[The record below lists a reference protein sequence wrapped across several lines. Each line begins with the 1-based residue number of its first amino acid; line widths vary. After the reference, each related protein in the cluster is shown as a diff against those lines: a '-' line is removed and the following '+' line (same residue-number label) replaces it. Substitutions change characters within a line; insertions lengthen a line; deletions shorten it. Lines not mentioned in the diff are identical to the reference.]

1 MRAKDLQGFGPVGKN
16 GPTDTLVNHAEA
28 HESACYKQANSNL
41 ARCYLDLERQLA
53 EARERSDACERLLAQ
68 TCATANEALA
78 RANEAESQLAAQR
91 ERDAELAEANRQLAL
106 YRAAINKMDDMT
118 EYARPGLSREELR
131 AIFAELT
138 AELKDRP

>member
-91 ERDAELAEANRQLAL
+91 ERDGRLCAL
-106 YRAAINKMDDMT
+106 LEAAIGPAGADFCMN
-118 EYARPGLSREELR
+118 PELEADIDA
-131 AIFAELT
+131 AI
-138 AELKDRP
+138 KDRQ